1 MSKEGEL
8 ADLFPAVGHKYAV
21 EFRADNGDGQFRV
34 QLEFHSL
41 TSMTYRGIRPDGSLS
56 PSSETV
62 NITVEPIRDL
72 LFLVTWK
79 EQQGTTVVHLE
90 DYKTETII
98 TNITN
103 PTPEQDNPDF
113 VKFHGTMTQI
123 A

>member
-1 MSKEGEL
+1 M
-8 ADLFPAVGHKYAV
+8 ADSFPAVGHKYAV
-21 EFRADNGDGQFRV
+21 EFRSDNGNGQFRV

-56 PSSETV
+56 ASSETV

-72 LFLVTWK
+72 LFLVGWK

-90 DYKTETII
+90 DYKNNTII
-98 TNITN
+98 TNITS
-103 PTPEQDNPDF
+103 PTPDQDNPEF
-113 VKFHGTMTQI
+113 VKFHGTMTRV